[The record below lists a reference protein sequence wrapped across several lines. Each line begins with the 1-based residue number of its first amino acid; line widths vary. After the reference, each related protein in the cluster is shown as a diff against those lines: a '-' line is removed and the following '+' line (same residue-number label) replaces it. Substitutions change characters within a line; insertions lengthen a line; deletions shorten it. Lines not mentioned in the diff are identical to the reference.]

1 MTTPRSAPSGL
12 GFGGRLTLMIT
23 AMVTGAILVIT
34 TLVFMQFRDS
44 FIQAA
49 LNRLEG
55 QGEMQTQA
63 FTDWLRARQDEMRYM
78 AGLDAARSMDIQR
91 LNHLLERLSA
101 SQGHYDTIFV
111 VDPDG
116 RGVVGVAHD
125 GRTRVMSEDEAR
137 QFNVPDRAWFQR
149 AIAGDEV
156 FSQPVVSRA
165 TGNRV
170 STVAI
175 PIRRDGEIVGV
186 MRGAVQL
193 NMVFER
199 VNAMNLGAR
208 SEIYLLNRSRQPVTP
223 VPSAPDTDQAIDTDA
238 AHAIAAGRGGVGRYR
253 NAAGTAVVGS
263 YTDIPLLN
271 WGLVLEIAEAEAL
284 GGIQRVFWMI
294 LGLAAVILAIA
305 IAASLMLVRS
315 VLRTLGGDPAEAAA
329 IVRQVADGDMR
340 VPVRL
345 RDGDDSSLL
354 AAIAEMQAQLRTVIS
369 QVRGHAEDVASA
381 ATELS
386 QISEQTDQGVNRQ
399 SEQLNEAAAA
409 TNEMTATIEEVA
421 RNTQSTADR
430 VRESSEQA
438 EAGRTV
444 VTTSVDAIG
453 RLATEVQQA
462 AEVIAALKQ
471 DSDRIGDILQV
482 IQAVADQTNL
492 LALNAA
498 IEAAR
503 AGEDGRGF
511 AVVAEEV
518 RNLANRTQESTQEIQ
533 DMIETLQQRADEAT
547 GVMERSQHQAREG
560 VDHVAEAGSV
570 LEQIAGSVRGI
581 EEMTQ
586 QIASATEEQTATSR
600 ELNQTI
606 HAISEISEQNA
617 RNSVQTTQA
626 SESLS
631 SLAEQLSAMVQRFRV

>member
-1 MTTPRSAPSGL
+1 MANPSSTLSGL

-23 AMVTGAILVIT
+23 ALVTGAILVIT
-34 TLVFMQFRDS
+34 TLVFMQYRDS

-55 QGEMQTQA
+55 QGEMQAQA

-78 AGLDAARSMDIQR
+78 AGLDAARTMDTEQ

-101 SQGHYDTIFV
+101 GQGHYDTIFV

-125 GRTRVMSEDEAR
+125 GRTRVMSQDEAR

-149 AIAGDEV
+149 AIAGNEV

-175 PIRRDGEIVGV
+175 PIRREGEIVGV

-199 VNAMNLGAR
+199 VNAMNLGAQ

-223 VPSAPDTDQAIDTDA
+223 VASAPDTDQAIDTDA
-238 AHAIAAGRGGVGRYR
+238 ARAIATERSGVGRYR

-271 WGLVLEIAEAEAL
+271 WGLVLEIAESEAL

-305 IAASLMLVRS
+305 IAASLVLVRS
-315 VLRTLGGDPAEAAA
+315 VLRTLGGDPAEATA

-340 VPVRL
+340 VPIQL
-345 RDGDDSSLL
+345 RDGDHSSLL
-354 AAIAEMQAQLRTVIS
+354 AAIAEMQTQLRKVIS

-518 RNLANRTQESTQEIQ
+518 RKLANRTQESTQEIQ

-547 GVMERSQHQAREG
+547 GVMQRSQHQAREG

-570 LEQIAGSVRGI
+570 LEQIAESVRGI

-586 QIASATEEQTATSR
+586 QVASATEQQTATSR